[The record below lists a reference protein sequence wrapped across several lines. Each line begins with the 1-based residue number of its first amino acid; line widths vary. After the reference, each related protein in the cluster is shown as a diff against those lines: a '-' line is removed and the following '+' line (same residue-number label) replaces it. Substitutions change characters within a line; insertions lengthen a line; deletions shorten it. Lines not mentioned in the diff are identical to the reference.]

1 MKISPKTSDN
11 AVNICL
17 DTHSKNKQALIFLS
31 SKRNAEAMAERIS
44 KSLYSANLES
54 ISEKIRNTLSK
65 PTKQCLKLSECVKKG
80 VAFHHAGLATKQREL
95 IEDNFREGKIKFIAS
110 TPTLAFGLNLPAFRV
125 IIRDLKRFSR
135 HGMAFIPVLEYHQMI
150 GRAGRPE
157 FEDYGEALTLAST
170 KSELEHIKEMFILGE
185 PEIIYSKL
193 AVEPVFRTY
202 VLSLIVSGVSRT
214 VSDLED
220 FFSRSFYTKQYGD
233 TTKVNSLIEKTISQL
248 RSWGFIEGSDFVT
261 ASSMGNLKST
271 RLGTRVSELYLDP
284 YTAHYLIKSMK
295 KLNLNE
301 FNDFSILQ
309 VFSNTLEMRP
319 LLNVKKSEEELINN
333 FLVENEL
340 LISEPNIYDP
350 DYDEF
355 CKTLKT
361 GGFFNY
367 WIEEVSEQE
376 LLEKFNIRPGEI
388 HAKLNII
395 DWLFYSTEELSRIQD
410 FKNSVSILRRLR
422 LRLKYGVKEELL
434 TLLKLKEVGRVRA
447 RKMYS
452 QGIKTLRELRK
463 ADFFTLSKLLGEK
476 TALKV
481 KNQL

>member
-1 MKISPKTSDN
+1 MKIPSETSDTT
-11 AVNICL
+11 VNICL
-17 DTHSKNKQALIFLS
+17 DTLSKEKQALIFLS
-31 SKRNAEAMAERIS
+31 SKRNAEAVAERIS
-44 KSLYSANLES
+44 KSLDLNNLDN
-54 ISEKIRNTLSK
+54 ISEKIKNSLSK
-65 PTKQCLKLSECVKKG
+65 PTKQCLKLAECVKKG
-80 VAFHHAGLATKQREL
+80 VAFHHAGLAAKQREL
-95 IEDNFREGKIKFIAS
+95 IEENFREGNIKFIAS

-135 HGMAFIPVLEYHQMI
+135 RGMAFIPVLEYHQMI

-157 FEDYGEALTLAST
+157 FEDFGEALTIAST
-170 KSELEHIKEMFILGE
+170 KSELENIKETFILGE

-233 TTKVNSLIEKTISQL
+233 STKVNSLIEKTISQL
-248 RSWGFIEGSDFVT
+248 RNWGFIEGSDFLS
-261 ASSMGNLKST
+261 ASDLDSLKAT

-284 YTAHYLIKSMK
+284 YTANYLIKSMK
-295 KLNLNE
+295 KLNSGN
-301 FNDFSILQ
+301 FKDYAVLQ
-309 VFSNTLEMRP
+309 IFSNTLEMRP
-319 LLNVKKSEEELINN
+319 LLNVKKSEEELIDNL
-333 FLVENEL
+333 LVENEL
-340 LISEPNIYDP
+340 ITSEPNIYHP
-350 DYDEF
+350 EYDEF
-355 CKTLKT
+355 YKSLKT
-361 GGFFNY
+361 AGFFKH
-367 WIEEVSEQE
+367 WIEESSEQE

-388 HAKLNII
+388 HSKLNII

-410 FKNSVSILRRLR
+410 LKNSVTILRRLR

-434 TLLKLKEVGRVRA
+434 TLLKLESIGRVRA

-452 QGIKTLRELRK
+452 HGIKTLKELRK
-463 ADFFTLSKLLGEK
+463 TDFTTLKNILGEK
-476 TALKV
+476 IALKV